1 MCSAKV
7 HGSQIDHGNSVEN
20 RVRPDC
26 ASPPDADFLF
36 LLFPAHSSAI
46 SSCQHRQTPRCWV
59 RAKKHTRSPGLFHL
73 SWVLVQPQLS
83 VSPLQQQ
90 VGSFRNRRS
99 CLAETLLVKERK
111 RITAKAAERHWE
123 LLQPARL
130 CISTLLFGS
139 PKIRSPKKWPK
150 VKGGRRE
157 AAHLLLQSSPE
168 AADCMETCRWTQQ
181 QESRV

>member
-7 HGSQIDHGNSVEN
+7 HGSQIDHGDSVEN
-20 RVRPDC
+20 CVRLDC

-59 RAKKHTRSPGLFHL
+59 RAKKHTRSPSLFHL
-73 SWVLVQPQLS
+73 SWVLVQPQRS
-83 VSPLQQQ
+83 VSSLQQQ
-90 VGSFRNRRS
+90 VGSFGNRRS
-99 CLAETLLVKERK
+99 CLAETFLEKERK
-111 RITAKAAERHWE
+111 RITAKAAERHRE

-130 CISTLLFGS
+130 CICALLFGG
-139 PKIRSPKKWPK
+139 PKIRSQKWLK
-150 VKGGRRE
+150 VKGGRRD

-181 QESRV
+181 QESHV